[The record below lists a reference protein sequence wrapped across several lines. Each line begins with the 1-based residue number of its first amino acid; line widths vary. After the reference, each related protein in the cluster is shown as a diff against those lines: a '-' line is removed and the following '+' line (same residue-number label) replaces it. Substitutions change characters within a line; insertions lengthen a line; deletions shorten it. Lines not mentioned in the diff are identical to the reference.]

1 MPYLVVENGNRR
13 GLKVEIPPNG
23 KVVFGRDARN
33 EIAVTDHLCSR
44 RHFEVVSRNGQYV
57 LEDLG
62 SSNGTYVNG
71 LPIFESTPLNA
82 GDRIDVGGNVILWI
96 GRAPQGQATTVPN
109 PAPPSPTVQASTTAP
124 ADAPPPAVHSGPDRP
139 ANAAAPS
146 IAFAPLTSISAPR
159 SSSSRTTPMRSF
171 LAAM

>member
-62 SSNGTYVNG
+62 SSNGTYVNDERCPDTDLEHGDCIQAGETQLTFLVETEQGARG
-71 LPIFESTPLNA
+71 LVGNRLRFE
-82 GDRIDVGGNVILWI
+82 
-96 GRAPQGQATTVPN
+96 
-109 PAPPSPTVQASTTAP
+109 
-124 ADAPPPAVHSGPDRP
+124 
-139 ANAAAPS
+139 
-146 IAFAPLTSISAPR
+146 
-159 SSSSRTTPMRSF
+159 
-171 LAAM
+171 